1 MDRKESLTDEIFDKE
16 QNEELKNNF
25 NSTNVEASF
34 DDDDIKKDL
43 ISQITESKQ
52 LAEPLRMH
60 EISPSVPCNDSDSQ
74 FGELETVALDFQD
87 ETKNIKLSQNLN
99 EHAQVSSVEKV
110 QDKFQLSFETD
121 ADSSV
126 SYKPEATSE
135 TIQRNGVINDFS
147 NKTENLNNGKISE
160 NICELHFQ
168 DNKSELPVLTKYFT
182 NVPPETSA
190 MIDSSAEDF
199 FNSVS
204 TNISPM
210 VKSVSEI
217 AMFQTSK
224 TNIEE
229 TVSLQDT
236 NFTIGEVNE
245 ITEDLQERDKIITSN
260 GYQSD
265 EFQSSRKQSIDQED
279 KPNLSKFFS
288 DEVGG
293 ADFEG
298 KAFFD
303 ALAGI
308 GNTGSAFVLASLQ
321 SEENKSVSLMSVNP
335 LVTLK
340 QEEIISNNCNDDNY
354 YDAWIPSDKTQ
365 KILEAAKKAIP
376 GTFFAEKDQLTM
388 PGIIIEEELEDPI
401 KVLLTE
407 VSPELTKDRVVLTVN
422 SVSQDE
428 TGLRQLIAAGCYH
441 AAINLTTILL
451 TNAGQG
457 AGQGGHPSR
466 NTPYTLQLW
475 FTRLALFIKLRKFSL
490 AEVECEVFC
499 DLDQPDIY
507 YEFYQDVYKGKK
519 GSMASFSFRLL
530 LAELPQYQGNHQKT
544 LDKLY
549 SLLGTVSI
557 ILQNLKNGLSE
568 DGSDSKM
575 TDAVRKRS
583 IQLWEE
589 RECRILY
596 SLVNCVLSLKDYVM
610 AVRLMDLLIQ
620 KDEEHKP
627 QLLSAFGRLYLQL
640 GDVKAAQ
647 ECFSKASVLRSSLSK
662 ETWHEVEELVDKAM
676 MAIAQNGYADA
687 YNYYKQAYSLEPN
700 KPMLLNNMAIC
711 LLYMGKL
718 KEALALLEKTV
729 QGNTPMCLHDGII
742 FNICTLYELE
752 SSKSFARKQTML
764 NLVAKHASD
773 NFNTWCLKIQPS
785 H

>member
-1 MDRKESLTDEIFDKE
+1 MEKKELPEEFSNRE
-16 QNEELKNNF
+16 QTKIEGLKNNF
-25 NSTNVEASF
+25 VPSYVENYTKNEFPIDETNLE
-34 DDDDIKKDL
+34 
-43 ISQITESKQ
+43 TESTQSIQSLGRFK
-52 LAEPLRMH
+52 LSSSTP
-60 EISPSVPCNDSDSQ
+60 NDSDLQ
-74 FGELETVALDFQD
+74 FEELETVALDIQE
-87 ETKNIKLSQNLN
+87 ETKNVKLPSTPIEQPQQPSVSKVELQLIFGP
-99 EHAQVSSVEKV
+99 EIDVSS
-110 QDKFQLSFETD
+110 
-121 ADSSV
+121 
-126 SYKPEATSE
+126 
-135 TIQRNGVINDFS
+135 
-147 NKTENLNNGKISE
+147 
-160 NICELHFQ
+160 
-168 DNKSELPVLTKYFT
+168 KSESNVVGTTFGNQIITGSVDNSVNLGDGKVTESTCEFQVEDDKSEQPVLTKYFT
-182 NVPPETSA
+182 NIPPETSA
-190 MIDSSAEDF
+190 MIDPLAEDF

-204 TNISPM
+204 TNVSPM
-210 VKSVSEI
+210 MKSVSEI
-217 AMFQTSK
+217 AVFQTSK
-224 TNIEE
+224 PDDGQ
-229 TVSLQDT
+229 TVSLEDT
-236 NFTIGEVNE
+236 NFTIEKDNE
-245 ITEDLQERDKIITSN
+245 ITEDLQERDKLSISN
-260 GYQSD
+260 GYQS
-265 EFQSSRKQSIDQED
+265 EELPSSRKPSSDQED
-279 KPNLSKFFS
+279 KPNLSKFFADEKGGS
-288 DEVGG
+288 DP
-293 ADFEG
+293 EG

-321 SEENKSVSLMSVNP
+321 PEDSTSVSVTSMNP
-335 LVTLK
+335 LVTMT
-340 QEEIISNNCNDDNY
+340 QEEIISDNGDLNNY
-354 YDAWIPSDKTQ
+354 YDAWIPSKKTQ
-365 KILEAAKKAIP
+365 KILEAARKAVP

-401 KVLLTE
+401 KTLLTE

-457 AGQGGHPSR
+457 VGQGGHPSR

-490 AEVECEVFC
+490 AEVESEVFS
-499 DLDQPDIY
+499 DLDQPDMF
-507 YEFYQDVYKGKK
+507 YEFYQDAYKGKK
-519 GSMASFSFRLL
+519 GSMAPFSFRLL
-530 LAELPQYQGNHQKT
+530 LAELSQYQGNHQRT

-549 SLLGTVSI
+549 SLLETVSL
-557 ILQNLKNGLSE
+557 ILQNLKNGFSE
-568 DGSDSKM
+568 DGSEANM
-575 TDAVRKRS
+575 TDTIRKMS

-589 RECRILY
+589 RERRILY
-596 SLVNCVLSLKDYVM
+596 SLINCVLSLKDYVM
-610 AVRLMDLLIQ
+610 AVKLLDLLIQ
-620 KDEEHKP
+620 KDESHKP

-647 ECFSKASVLRSSLSK
+647 ECFSQVTIIRSSLPK
-662 ETWHEVEELVDKAM
+662 ETWHEVEELVNKAM

-687 YNYYKQAYSLEPN
+687 YNYYKQAYSLDSN

-752 SSKSFARKQTML
+752 SSQSFSRKQTML

-773 NFNTWCLKIQPS
+773 NFNTWCLKIQQS